1 MKETIPGVETIQEW
15 GRWVKEKDGGVEYC
29 KNFVNNTMYPRTI
42 KKKVKKKSMKDRLQ
56 WAANP

>member
-15 GRWVKEKDGGVEYC
+15 GRGVKEKDGGVEYC

-42 KKKVKKKSMKDRLQ
+42 KKKSEKKIYER
-56 WAANP
+56 